1 MAAKKQPRTKAAG
14 KKAPPQ
20 RHQKQKAVARRPTP
34 ARKPSASRGPSTVH
48 RKPSVAVRVKPY
60 DVGPL
65 TDWPAYDGPP
75 LGAHVSTA
83 GGVAE
88 APARADLIGATAMQ
102 IFTKTPNQW
111 REPVIT
117 ADEAAAFKAALAK
130 SGVRCTN
137 SHDSYLIKDRKSTRL
152 NSSH

>member
-88 APARADLIGATAMQ
+88 APARAALIALMDSLATELAPRG
-102 IFTKTPNQW
+102 I
-111 REPVIT
+111 RVEVV
-117 ADEAAAFKAALAK
+117 DAAADGARLDPKEVAARIWSLA
-130 SGVRCTN
+130 SPDEEGHVR
-137 SHDSYLIKDRKSTRL
+137 SFAHA
-152 NSSH
+152 H